1 MVKKNF
7 DHMLELIIFAPDF
20 VILLSQTLLL
30 YTRINQN
37 TVRLKDR

>member
-20 VILLSQTLLL
+20 VILLSQTLL